1 MSKIDILK
9 NTEIV
14 DSLVDNSRQY
24 LVGELK
30 NPQNLDFIFDEN
42 IEIGI
47 TAYSDYQYEPPHTHS
62 NAFEYQ
68 YMLAG
73 HTFYLDI
80 ETKEE
85 YEFKKG
91 DFFRISPG
99 FKYAQK
105 SKRGTRILF
114 VKVPPGNDKINVPLD
129 EKVKTWLKEK
139 VKTIRKD
146 YTNDPNSP
154 KPNSLKPATAVA
166 LFNDNNEILLLK
178 RKDSKNWTMPGGT
191 LEFGESLTDCAIR
204 EVNEETG
211 FNIKIGN
218 VIGTYTNPKTVVEYS
233 DGEVRQEFT
242 IVYSGIIIS
251 GKPKIDDESLDMKW
265 IDLEKV
271 HELDM
276 APSQNIRIKDVVS
289 FKKTNSQHLK

>member
-9 NTEIV
+9 NREII
-14 DSLVDNSRQY
+14 DSLIDNSRQY
-24 LVGELK
+24 LVGNLK
-30 NPQNLDFIFDEN
+30 NPQNLSFIFDEN

-47 TAYSDYQYEPPHTHS
+47 TAYSDYQYELPHTHS

-68 YMLAG
+68 YMLSG

-80 ETKEE
+80 ESNDE

-99 FKYAQK
+99 LKYAQK
-105 SKRGTRILF
+105 SKSGTKILF
-114 VKVPPGNDKINVPLD
+114 VKIPPGNDKINLNPD
-129 EKVKTWLKEK
+129 DKVETWLKEK

-146 YTNDPNSP
+146 YTNDQNSP

-166 LFNDNNEILLLK
+166 LFNEKNKILLLK

-191 LEFGESLTDCAIR
+191 LEFGENLTDCAIR
-204 EVNEETG
+204 EVYEETG
-211 FNIKIGN
+211 FNINIEN
-218 VIGTYTNPKTVVEYS
+218 IIGTYTNPKTVVEYS

-242 IVYSGIIIS
+242 ILYSGRIIS
-251 GKPKIDDESLDMKW
+251 GTPKIDEESLDIKW
-265 IDLEKV
+265 IKLDNV

-276 APSQNIRIKDVVS
+276 APSQKIRIKDVVN
-289 FKKTNSQHLK
+289 FKKTNYQHLR